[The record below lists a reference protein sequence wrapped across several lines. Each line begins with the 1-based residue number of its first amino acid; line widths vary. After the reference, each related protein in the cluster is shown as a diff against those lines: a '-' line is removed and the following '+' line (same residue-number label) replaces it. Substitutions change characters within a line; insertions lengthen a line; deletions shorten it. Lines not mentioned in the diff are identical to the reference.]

1 MPLLTTT
8 IGAYPKPDYVAIPD
22 WFTDR
27 TDKMRNPTRDYVEAL
42 RALGDQGEA
51 VFARATREVVLD
63 QVDAGID
70 IPTDGEVRREN

>member
-27 TDKMRNPTRDYVEAL
+27 TDKMLKSHPGLRGGVANTRGPG
-42 RALGDQGEA
+42 R
-51 VFARATREVVLD
+51 
-63 QVDAGID
+63 
-70 IPTDGEVRREN
+70 VRICSCHP

>member
-42 RALGDQGEA
+42 RALGEEGEA
-51 VFARATREVVLD
+51 VLARATREVVLETTSTIT
-63 QVDAGID
+63 VGIWTASTST
-70 IPTDGEVRREN
+70 P